1 MRTNIE
7 LVTAMVAFSTFVHAA
22 PAAVPQEAPPAS
34 LAAPAL
40 TGVPD
45 TTVKTS
51 ANAAT
56 ATGTTAATAP
66 GNTASADSSAPG
78 EAKHYDCSFFKSG
91 GQPSAFPDPS
101 KWLSGEQLW
110 QLHLKDTQKVNAD
123 AFTDQTAGLAAIKTA
138 LIDFPWSLGIPELEG
153 VGSGLFVAKAIQEST
168 IRANPPCT
176 NAGTT
181 NCGILQ
187 GPQGSR
193 KFDKSNPEA
202 SLKNVV
208 EDAIKGKNDSGGG
221 YSDGFLAALQ
231 KAKTLGGSSPAELVA
246 IATRLYNSGL
256 NSLSKRL
263 DLNAATAAS
272 TPSYVSDMANI
283 LTGWVNDG
291 QHGSYADCKA

>member
-1 MRTNIE
+1 
-7 LVTAMVAFSTFVHAA
+7 MVAFSTFVHAA

-66 GNTASADSSAPG
+66 GNTASAGSSAPG
-78 EAKHYDCSFFKSG
+78 EAKQYDCSFFKSG

-153 VGSGLFVAKAIQEST
+153 VGSGLFVAKAMQEVSIAGCASPAFLILT
-168 IRANPPCT
+168 HCLVYNPCQSPLHKR
-176 NAGTT
+176 GDYE
-181 NCGILQ
+181 LWY
-187 GPQGSR
+187 PS
-193 KFDKSNPEA
+193 
-202 SLKNVV
+202 
-208 EDAIKGKNDSGGG
+208 
-221 YSDGFLAALQ
+221 
-231 KAKTLGGSSPAELVA
+231 GSSGFPQ
-246 IATRLYNSGL
+246 I
-256 NSLSKRL
+256 
-263 DLNAATAAS
+263 
-272 TPSYVSDMANI
+272 
-283 LTGWVNDG
+283 
-291 QHGSYADCKA
+291 